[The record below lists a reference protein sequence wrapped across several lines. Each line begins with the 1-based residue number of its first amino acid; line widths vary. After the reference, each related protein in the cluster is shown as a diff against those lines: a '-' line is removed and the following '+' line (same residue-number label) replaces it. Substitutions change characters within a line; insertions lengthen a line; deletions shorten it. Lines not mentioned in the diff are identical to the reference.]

1 MIPNP
6 VQRRHATPRVSDDL
20 LAPCAQEGG
29 TFRDPVPTRQAPIP
43 EYSLPSWLAALIV
56 LATCAA
62 CAWLG
67 A

>member
-6 VQRRHATPRVSDDL
+6 VQRRRNAPRMSDSLID
-20 LAPCAQEGG
+20 PCADEGG
-29 TFRDPVPTRQAPIP
+29 TFRDPVPVREPIP
-43 EYSLPSWLAALIV
+43 EYSIPSWLAALIV

-62 CAWLG
+62 CAWIG